1 MKKSIKQITALMTTY
16 NSSNHIRETIDSVL
30 NQTYKDFIFLIL
42 DDCSTDNTVEII
54 RSYNDDRINLIV
66 DLDNKNI
73 GVGARLSQS
82 LNYINTEYI
91 VKIDSD
97 DISHPERFAKQLNYM
112 QQNRDIDFLKCYV
125 NYFPDNI
132 EIENSD
138 RFKWMKNIKEKEV
151 NSINTPELIKSNLFD
166 WICFIHSLY
175 FAKTEIIKKIG
186 YTNTRFAEDYELFYK
201 ANSLGYTFDCIK
213 EKLVKVRISKFSVTN
228 HKDAGY
234 LYAKKIYEIKKE
246 VITNLLNNNDEI
258 WIYGTGGLAL
268 GLYKVLEDE
277 DIKVNGFFDKEI
289 IQIVGLGITT
299 KTLENTDLKNKGII
313 VAAQPVRA
321 EIKSK
326 LELYNLKVMLD
337 YIIFA

>member
-1 MKKSIKQITALMTTY
+1 MLSFTLEFSATASI
-16 NSSNHIRETIDSVL
+16 
-30 NQTYKDFIFLIL
+30 LIQA
-42 DDCSTDNTVEII
+42 
-54 RSYNDDRINLIV
+54 
-66 DLDNKNI
+66 KN
-73 GVGARLSQS
+73 
-82 LNYINTEYI
+82 
-91 VKIDSD
+91 
-97 DISHPERFAKQLNYM
+97 
-112 QQNRDIDFLKCYV
+112 
-125 NYFPDNI
+125 
-132 EIENSD
+132 
-138 RFKWMKNIKEKEV
+138 
-151 NSINTPELIKSNLFD
+151 
-166 WICFIHSLY
+166 
-175 FAKTEIIKKIG
+175 KTEIIKKIG

-228 HKDAGY
+228 YKDAGY

-326 LELYNLKVMLD
+326 LELYNLKAMLD

>member
-151 NSINTPELIKSNLFD
+151 NSINTPELIKSNLF
-166 WICFIHSLY
+166 
-175 FAKTEIIKKIG
+175 
-186 YTNTRFAEDYELFYK
+186 LF
-201 ANSLGYTFDCIK
+201 
-213 EKLVKVRISKFSVTN
+213 FS
-228 HKDAGY
+228 
-234 LYAKKIYEIKKE
+234 
-246 VITNLLNNNDEI
+246 
-258 WIYGTGGLAL
+258 
-268 GLYKVLEDE
+268 
-277 DIKVNGFFDKEI
+277 
-289 IQIVGLGITT
+289 
-299 KTLENTDLKNKGII
+299 
-313 VAAQPVRA
+313 
-321 EIKSK
+321 
-326 LELYNLKVMLD
+326 
-337 YIIFA
+337 